1 MSFAFSILPQQAVIT
16 AMLIFAR
23 IGSCLMVMPGFAN
36 ARVPMK
42 IRLFLALAL
51 TLALFPLLE
60 QYLHEASQISR
71 LDRLVVT
78 MVAEMLIGASLGLV
92 AQALFWG
99 LQFIGNVIAMLMG
112 FSGQPGLGLLESR
125 PEAPIANIIAL
136 MALAVFF
143 ALDMHV
149 QIFGA
154 LLASYQILSPAP
166 NIQPQAALIDLVDSL
181 QLAFSM
187 LLRMV
192 APFLLYAILV
202 NFAAGLINKLTPNIP
217 VYFISLPF
225 VLAGGLAL
233 LCLLLPELG
242 QFLLSE
248 MSNWGTAP

>member
-1 MSFAFSILPQQAVIT
+1 MSFIFSLLPEQAVIT
-16 AMLIFAR
+16 AMLIFCR
-23 IGSCLMVMPGFAN
+23 IGTCLMVMPGLSS

-42 IRLFLALAL
+42 IRLFLGLAL

-60 QYLHEASQISR
+60 PYLRDANQSLALGNLLI
-71 LDRLVVT
+71 T
-78 MVAEMLIGASLGLV
+78 MAAEMLIGASLGLV

-99 LQFIGNVIAMLMG
+99 VQFVGNVIAMLMG
-112 FSGQPGLGLLESR
+112 FSGQPGLGILESR

-136 MALAVFF
+136 MALAIFF
-143 ALDMHV
+143 ATDMHM
-149 QIFGA
+149 QIFQG
-154 LLASYQILSPAP
+154 LMISYQILPPAP
-166 NIQPQAALIDLVDSL
+166 TIQPQAALIDVVDAL

-187 LLRMV
+187 LLRMA

-233 LCLLLPELG
+233 LYFLLPELG
-242 QFLLSE
+242 QFLSAE
-248 MSNWGTAP
+248 MPSWGVSP